1 MSLKEKKSPVVA
13 IDEKESEIKTLILF
27 NDEINT
33 FDFVIESLI
42 AVCDHDHLQ
51 AENCAWVA
59 HYRGKCGVKKGPL
72 EDIKPRYEEMTRR
85 KLTVEIR

>member
-1 MSLKEKKSPVVA
+1 MSLKEKKLPVVE

-27 NDEINT
+27 NDEVNS
-33 FDFVIESLI
+33 FDFVIETLI
-42 AVCDHDHLQ
+42 EVCDHDHLQ

-59 HYRGKCGVKKGPL
+59 HYRGKCAVKKGPF

-85 KLTVEIR
+85 KLTVEIK